1 MDGRLMS
8 TVILR
13 DLFQKR
19 ISGIGTV
26 QSLTVTG
33 QRIKGVRKQKLVA
46 LVSGEE
52 VTKTVAGSADLRAAV
67 ESMAAAYIRQQKD
80 TSK

>member
-1 MDGRLMS
+1 MS

-19 ISGIGTV
+19 IANMGQV

-33 QRIKGVRKQKLVA
+33 QRVKGVRKQKLVA
-46 LVSGEE
+46 LISGEE
-52 VTKTVAGSADLRAAV
+52 VTKTVAGNADLRAAV

-80 TSK
+80 QQNGNS